1 MRKSRILPLLIC
13 AGLMLAGT
21 YASAYQGTTVDT
33 VFTQA
38 QPWGVDHCL
47 SVTGTPPGS
56 TVWVTG
62 TGPSGNLV
70 VADCQA
76 VDYYTS
82 LTMVHV
88 PYGVMGSQY
97 TVMAPN
103 GQVMAT
109 GGLEGAASL
118 EGGESPE

>member
-13 AGLMLAGT
+13 AGLLLAGG
-21 YASAYQGTTVDT
+21 YATANQGTTVNT
-33 VFTQA
+33 VFMQA
-38 QPWGVDHCL
+38 GPWGIDHCL

-62 TGPSGNLV
+62 TDPYGNQV

-82 LTMVHV
+82 LVMVSV
-88 PYGVMGSQY
+88 PYQVTRSQY

-103 GQVMAT
+103 GQVMAG
-109 GGLEGAASL
+109 GGLQ
-118 EGGESPE
+118 GGGSNE

>member
-13 AGLMLAGT
+13 AGLLLAGG
-21 YASAYQGTTVDT
+21 YATANQGTTVDT

-38 QPWGVDHCL
+38 EPWGIDHCL

-62 TGPSGNLV
+62 TGPYGNQV

-82 LTMVHV
+82 LAMVSV
-88 PYGVMGSQY
+88 PYEVTGSQY

-103 GQVMAT
+103 GQVMAV
-109 GGLEGAASL
+109 GEL
-118 EGGESPE
+118 EGGGSLE